1 MYNIYKRIVFTFLI
15 FCAVISSYSQDVEI
29 NAFKKQNKTL
39 LKQLKKEYGTIPEV
53 KLSENGNFYILFTKQ
68 EYKKGPNKFFLVDEA
83 GMPLYNEWLD
93 KFSECKG
100 GYLFIGKNAGEK
112 IKWGVTSFKGKHIL
126 PIKYDAVS
134 YREACDAG
142 SFTSSSLTY
151 WHPASNEC
159 WVATDN
165 SFVYPHHV
173 YFNADGSVITHEYDG
188 SLKTLLSYYNI
199 IDKSSGLS
207 DSNKKGLFTLDGE
220 EIFSQEYYTF
230 YIETSGFVNCFK
242 KEPDGLNLCGGKM
255 LDSTI
260 SDIVV
265 PPMFFDVTYKPT
277 TKTIEYKMH
286 RDDDY
291 EVYNPQKKYTNTF
304 KDKGE
309 RLYDK
314 GNYQD
319 VITFYEGEGYGIVWG
334 DYYMGLA
341 AEKIAKAELDK
352 MNSVIKTLKSNE
364 NYYLPLKNPEKYKFD
379 AGTISGMYTSA
390 GIYLEKYINN
400 EKVSK
405 NDPTL
410 AKARKLRG
418 EIIAARNN
426 ITKKLDEYGVALQ
439 SATNR
444 NIERER
450 KIAEQEALRQQQ
462 EAEAARSIQ
471 RLTRSL
477 INLF

>member
-1 MYNIYKRIVFTFLI
+1 
-15 FCAVISSYSQDVEI
+15 
-29 NAFKKQNKTL
+29 
-39 LKQLKKEYGTIPEV
+39 
-53 KLSENGNFYILFTKQ
+53 
-68 EYKKGPNKFFLVDEA
+68 
-83 GMPLYNEWLD
+83 
-93 KFSECKG
+93 
-100 GYLFIGKNAGEK
+100 
-112 IKWGVTSFKGKHIL
+112 
-126 PIKYDAVS
+126 
-134 YREACDAG
+134 
-142 SFTSSSLTY
+142 
-151 WHPASNEC
+151 
-159 WVATDN
+159 
-165 SFVYPHHV
+165 
-173 YFNADGSVITHEYDG
+173 
-188 SLKTLLSYYNI
+188 
-199 IDKSSGLS
+199 
-207 DSNKKGLFTLDGE
+207 LDGE